1 MLPCAAMPNLAGKV
15 ALVSGGSRGIGKAIV
30 ERLVADGCRV
40 LFTFHSAQAEA
51 EALVE
56 RLRGEGGA
64 VACARA
70 AVERLEDCRAVVQQ
84 ALEAFGGLHILV
96 NNAGR
101 IRDGSFLS
109 MPEDAWREVI
119 EVELMGTL
127 NLTQP
132 AVKELRRADGASVIN
147 IGSIAGDVGN
157 PGQANHAAAKAGVVG
172 FTRALAQELGPLGVR
187 VNCVS
192 PGVIETEIWKDVP
205 PERRARYVARTPL
218 RRMGTPA
225 DVAAAVAF
233 LASDDAS
240 FITGQVL
247 AVNGGLLAPG

>member
-1 MLPCAAMPNLAGKV
+1 MRNLAGKV

-30 ERLVADGCRV
+30 ERLVAEGCKV

-51 EALVE
+51 EGLVE
-56 RLRGEGGA
+56 RLSREGGA
-64 VACARA
+64 VVCTRA
-70 AVERLEDCRAVVQQ
+70 AVERLEDCRAAVQRT
-84 ALEAFGGLHILV
+84 LEALGGLHILV

-101 IRDGSFLS
+101 IRDGSFLT
-109 MPEDAWREVI
+109 MPEEAWREVI
-119 EVELMGTL
+119 EVELVGTI

-132 AVKELRRADGASVIN
+132 AVKELRRANGASVIN

-157 PGQANHAAAKAGVVG
+157 AGQANHSAAKAGVVG

-205 PERRARYVARTPL
+205 QEKRARYVSRTPL
-218 RRMGTPA
+218 RRIGTPA
-225 DVAAAVAF
+225 DIAGTVAF

-247 AVNGGLLAPG
+247 SVNGGLLAPG